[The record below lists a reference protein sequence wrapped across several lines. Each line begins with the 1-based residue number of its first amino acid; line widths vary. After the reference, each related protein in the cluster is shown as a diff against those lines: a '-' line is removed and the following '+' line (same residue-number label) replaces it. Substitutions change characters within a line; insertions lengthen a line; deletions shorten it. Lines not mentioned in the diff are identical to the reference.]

1 MEKYQDYLNEFE
13 REFEADDIS
22 TEFESYDEREVYDNE
37 YENEFE
43 TDDEYE
49 TDDEFENDEE
59 TDDRAF
65 ENDDISNEFE
75 SDEELEDNYETD
87 TDREYADKLYE
98 IMTAD
103 HESEFEF
110 EQQLNEFMHEV
121 ERDYFFKKL
130 WKGVK
135 NIGRSS
141 VFKKIAGFIK
151 KGLPLGDMLKL
162 ITKDPRA
169 FIRSFGKKLALMGAN
184 FVAPGSGAVL
194 GSVLNQELG
203 KRPTFT
209 RKDAKRVVSVMKKS
223 YDNLG
228 AGLNRLQDPR
238 NLAHVQSQVKQIGK
252 MAVRRAIQ
260 NPTRGVGTI
269 GASVSRR
276 TILLKPGSSVVI
288 AHNPYRIIIKT
299 RMKKR

>member
-22 TEFESYDEREVYDNE
+22 SSELESYDEREVSDNE
-37 YENEFE
+37 
-43 TDDEYE
+43 DDEYTE
-49 TDDEFENDEE
+49 SEVDEENDEFEYDEE
-59 TDDRAF
+59 AD
-65 ENDDISNEFE
+65 ESEFE
-75 SDEELEDNYETD
+75 DGDYVHNEILANEEYEYEDDETD
-87 TDREYADKLYE
+87 TDRGYTDKLYE

-103 HESEFEF
+103 HENELEF

-135 NIGRSS
+135 KIGRSS
-141 VFKKIAGFIK
+141 VFRKIAGFIK

-184 FVAPGSGAVL
+184 FVVPGSGAVL
-194 GSVLNQELG
+194 GSVLNQEVG

-209 RKDAKRVVSVMKKS
+209 RQDAKRVVSVMKKS
-223 YDNLG
+223 YNNLG

-260 NPTRGVGTI
+260 DPRRGVGTQ
-269 GASVSRR
+269 GTRR

-299 RMKKR
+299 RMKRR